1 MQNNSIESI
10 KLNGKYYT
18 PEKLAE
24 FLVQPLI
31 SRQNIK
37 IFDPAYGEGSLLIAA
52 EKFCKSNNIKYSIF
66 GCDIDPS
73 CNLPVQLKR
82 GGIKHIDFI
91 DYSTQD
97 KYDYIVMNPP
107 YIRHHKIDSDKKN
120 KWSKYISGICK
131 LDSTCDLWVYFLVK
145 TTSMLKES
153 GSIGAILPWSFLQAE
168 YSIKI
173 REFLSNNY
181 EKIKILCLNNS
192 FFKDTEERV
201 LILWLYNY
209 NLKCNS
215 FEIGYGNS
223 IDEEIKYEKIN
234 KKEWESEF
242 FMDHDANSLINLC
255 INKYGFKR
263 FGEVADIKI
272 GVVTG
277 ANDYFVLTKD
287 GINDL
292 NLKKKNYIPILRSSK
307 EFCGLNFNG
316 YDPTYKLIRIKD
328 NELFKKY
335 IEEGK
340 KKDFHIRTHSLLRE
354 PWYKISEGKI
364 PDAFFPYRITDIPYL
379 AFNDSNIQSTNSIH
393 RVYFKRD
400 VSECEKKWIQLS
412 LLSVFGQLSLESYS
426 KIYGTGVLKIEPRS
440 LKNAITIDKHT
451 KFPEKIVSDISSLL
465 NNREKYKAMMLASD
479 YIKEKLNIPDT
490 FYNKVLN
497 NFYLLNERR
506 KNRKSTKS
514 NNF

>member
-10 KLNGKYYT
+10 KLKGKYYT
-18 PEKLAE
+18 PENLAK
-24 FLVQPLI
+24 FLVRTLI
-31 SRQNIK
+31 SKQNIK

-52 EKFCKSNNIKYSIF
+52 EEFCKSNNIEHSIF

-73 CNLPVQLKR
+73 CNLPIQLKR
-82 GGIKHIDFI
+82 DGIKHIDFI
-91 DYSTQD
+91 NYSTED

-107 YIRHHKIDSDKKN
+107 YIRHHKINSDKKN
-120 KWSKYISGICK
+120 EWSKYISDICK
-131 LDSTCDLWVYFLVK
+131 LDITCDLWAYFLVK

-173 REFLSNNY
+173 REFLSDNY

-201 LILWLYNY
+201 LVLWLCNY
-209 NLKCNS
+209 NVKCNS

-223 IDEEIKYEKIN
+223 IDEEIKYVKIN

-242 FMDHDANSLINLC
+242 FTDHDVNSLINLC
-255 INKYGFKR
+255 INKYEFKR
-263 FGEVADIKI
+263 FGEFADIKI

-277 ANDYFVLTKD
+277 ANNFFVLTKD
-287 GINDL
+287 KINEL

-316 YDPTYKLIRIKD
+316 YDPTHKLIRIKD

-340 KKDFHIRTHSLLRE
+340 NENFHTRTHSLLRE

-379 AFNDSNIQSTNSIH
+379 AFNDSNLQSTNSIH
-393 RVYFKRD
+393 RVYFKSD
-400 VSECEKKWIQLS
+400 VSEYEKKWIQLS

-426 KIYGTGVLKIEPRS
+426 KIYGSGVLKIEPRS
-440 LKNAITIDKHT
+440 LKNAVVINKKT
-451 KFPEKIVSDISSLL
+451 KIPKKMFSNISSLL
-465 NNREKYKAMMLASD
+465 NNRKKNEAMMLASN
-479 YIKEKLNIPDT
+479 YIKAKLEIPDT
-490 FYNKVLN
+490 LYKKILD
-497 NFYLLNERR
+497 NFYLLNGRRIKRR
-506 KNRKSTKS
+506 KQ
-514 NNF
+514 